1 MNRCKFLFLGALF
14 SMGTAVAPANLVAQ
28 SADLVPPDGWA
39 GDPPTISSLVEFAE
53 GESNLRTAVI
63 RYVED
68 KAGIERRYPVLYSPA
83 RMDRLRE
90 FHNGWKQQLQAL
102 DFESL
107 NYEGQIDYIL
117 LRNRIDYNLE
127 ILTLDEQRA
136 QDLAPLI
143 PFFDEARALEETRL
157 DRKRA
162 VPREAAATLDHIA
175 RTATDLADNLRAEA
189 NEAGSS
195 KVAAA
200 RAANQLEH
208 LREILS
214 TFNAFYDGFDP
225 FIGRKQTKA
234 EQNHFALNAKQV
246 FVKTG
251 IDKGNVGDA
260 VGDQINFLRQYPI
273 DLL

>member
-1 MNRCKFLFLGALF
+1 
-14 SMGTAVAPANLVAQ
+14 MGTALASANLVAQ

-63 RYVED
+63 RYVQD
-68 KAGIERRYPVLYSPA
+68 KAGIERRYPVLYSPV
-83 RMDRLRE
+83 RMARLRE
-90 FHNGWKQQLQAL
+90 FHNGWNLQLQAL

-107 NYEGQIDYIL
+107 NYEGQIDYIV

-127 ILTLDEQRA
+127 MLTLDDQRA
-136 QDLAPLI
+136 QDLAPFI
-143 PFFDEARALEETRL
+143 PFFDDVRALEETRL

-162 VPREAAATLDHIA
+162 NPREAGATLDHIA
-175 RTATDLADNLRAEA
+175 RTATELADNLRVEA
-189 NEAGSS
+189 NKAGGLVSRADLS
-195 KVAAA
+195 KVAAT

-225 FIGRKQTKA
+225 LYTFWAGNAHEAADAAMQTYARRSARICCRRKTRRTPRRPLATLLSPKA
-234 EQNHFALNAKQV
+234 FA
-246 FVKTG
+246 
-251 IDKGNVGDA
+251 
-260 VGDQINFLRQYPI
+260 PI
-273 DLL
+273 WPSK